1 MYGICASA
9 TYRSSVRGLIPSK
22 AAASLQLISTSSLIR
37 SIPRRPVAEDI
48 GSNAKFSRQVGSS
61 PRLRQISILVGRCH
75 SRPSLEPAAQGFKTL
90 ESVKQLHTRLPHRIA
105 GFTKL
110 IGVSDGEFDP
120 INRDPNLICHFKF
133 ERKAATLHRLGWPR

>member
-37 SIPRRPVAEDI
+37 SNPFRAAAEDN
-48 GSNAKFSRQVGSS
+48 GRNAKFLRQVGSS
-61 PRLRQISILVGRCH
+61 PRLRQISVLVRRGD
-75 SRPSLEPAAQGFKTL
+75 SRPSLKAAVQGFKTL
-90 ESVKQLHTRLPHRIA
+90 EGVKQLHSGHPRRIA

-110 IGVSDGEFDP
+110 FGVPDGESDP
-120 INRDPNLICHFKF
+120 INRDSNLVCHLKF
-133 ERKAATLHRLGWPR
+133 DR